1 MANKAK
7 LIALFVMVTAGI
19 VGLLWLPLSTG
30 LPGKDENVIPR
41 ESSKWHLGKGAEYDP
56 VLDYDINTDK
66 MQFSVTLEFVSSD
79 SEKYMMVNV
88 VDAKLGK
95 EIAQKIPIN
104 NAYIFGEVSDE
115 ARPYISV
122 LDQTI
127 FSIRDIALEDKYLVK
142 QAVWD
147 VVFIGATTKDI
158 AITEH
163 GKTNFRFGSVDSFTV
178 SYDIGDKQNKF
189 WIVDNLPLPVKAEIY
204 DIDGN
209 LQYAYELTSLT
220 APSTPGFG

>member
-1 MANKAK
+1 MAKKTK
-7 LIALFVMVTAGI
+7 LIALFVMIAAGI

-30 LPGKDENVIPR
+30 LPGHDENIIPR
-41 ESSKWHLGKGAEYDP
+41 EASKWHLGKGAEYNP
-56 VLDYDINTDK
+56 AMDYDINTAK
-66 MQFSVTLEFVSSD
+66 SQFSVKIEFAGGD
-79 SEKYMMVNV
+79 FERYMMISIT
-88 VDAKLGK
+88 DPKLGK
-95 EIAQKIPIN
+95 EFMQKIPIN
-104 NAYIFGEVSDE
+104 NAYLFGEVSDE
-115 ARPYISV
+115 ARPYITT
-122 LDQTI
+122 LDQTV

-142 QAVWD
+142 QAIWD
-147 VVFIGATTKDI
+147 TVFIGAITKDV

-163 GKTNFRFGSVDSFTV
+163 GKTNFKFGSVNAFTV

-204 DIDGN
+204 DIEGN